1 MDEIGFKK
9 EEEEIVKRY
18 KDMLRNTYRDLTN
31 DDKSLIRKAFDVAKE
46 AHKDQRRKTGEPYIY
61 HPLAVAKIV
70 ADEIGLG
77 ATSIA
82 CALLHDVVEDTQ
94 YTIEDIS
101 KLFNPKV
108 AKIIDGLTKI
118 SNIDHQ
124 NLSLQSENYRKL
136 LLTLSEDVRV
146 ILIKIA
152 DRLHNMRT
160 LDSMKSSKQKK
171 IAAETT
177 YLYAPLA
184 HRMGLY
190 TIKSELEDLSLK
202 YTDPDSYLL
211 IVKKLEET
219 EKDRQRYIEEFSRIM
234 EDSLKAE
241 GLNFSIK
248 GRHKSVFSIYKKMK
262 KQDVSFE
269 EVFDLFA
276 IRIIYRSDYKN
287 EKFLAWKIYSIVT
300 DKFMP
305 NPSRMRDWITTPRST
320 GYESL
325 HVTVIG
331 PESKWVEVQIR
342 SERMDELA
350 EKGIAAHYKYKEG
363 YKGREDNQIENW
375 ISQVRE
381 MLESLGTASTKEL
394 LDDFKL
400 NLYTKDIF
408 VFTPK
413 GDLKVLSV
421 GATALDFAYSV
432 HSGIGDHC
440 LGAKVNNKLVP
451 LSYKLSNGDQ
461 VEIITS
467 NVQKPKADWL
477 DFVAT
482 SKAKARIKAALNSEK
497 RKYTDEGKE
506 LLIRKLRHLKIN
518 FSESELNSIQKF
530 FGAKTSHDVF
540 YQVATGEIDS
550 KALKKYRDSKGVLN
564 NLLSKLRKKTSLIAE
579 KNFLESDEEENY
591 DMIVF
596 GDDEKKLDY
605 QLAPCCN
612 PIPGD
617 NIFGFVTINSG
628 IKVHK
633 EDCPNAIDMR
643 ANYDYRV
650 IPAKWVNSASRDFL
664 IEVALQGIDRTGIF
678 NNITTL
684 ISNKFKV
691 DIKNININSE
701 DGIFYGNLILFVKNT
716 TQLEQIIH
724 ELHNIEGITNVKRAE
739 KKKIIVN
746 ILLSNYFF

>member
-1 MDEIGFKK
+1 MDEIDLKK

-18 KDMLRNTYRDLTN
+18 KDMLRNTYRDLTTE
-31 DDKSLIRKAFDVAKE
+31 DKSLIRKAFEVAKE

-101 KLFNPKV
+101 NLFNPKV

-177 YLYAPLA
+177 YIYAPLA

-202 YTDPDSYLL
+202 YTDPESYSL

-234 EDSLKAE
+234 QESLNAE
-241 GLNFSIK
+241 GLNFTIK

-276 IRIIYRSDYKN
+276 IRIIYKSDYKN

-381 MLESLGTASTKEL
+381 MLENLGTASTKEL

-413 GDLKVLSV
+413 GDLKVLSA

-451 LSYKLSNGDQ
+451 LSYKLSSGDQ
-461 VEIITS
+461 VEILTS

-482 SKAKARIKAALNSEK
+482 SKAKSRIKAALNSDK
-497 RKYTDEGKE
+497 RTYTEEGKE

-518 FSESELNSIQKF
+518 FSEEELNSIQKF

-540 YQVATGEIDS
+540 YQVATGVIDS
-550 KALKKYRDSKGVLN
+550 KALKKYRDSKGVLT
-564 NLLSKLRKKTSLIAE
+564 NLLSKLRKKTSIITE
-579 KNFLESDEEENY
+579 NNFLEPKEEENY

-596 GDDEKKLDY
+596 GDDEEKLNY
-605 QLAPCCN
+605 QLAQCCN

-633 EDCPNAIDMR
+633 ESCSNAIDMR

-650 IPAKWVNSASRDFL
+650 IPAKWVSSSSRDFL
-664 IEVALQGIDRTGIF
+664 IEVSLQGIDRNGIF
-678 NNITTL
+678 NDITTL
-684 ISNKFKV
+684 ISNKFKIS
-691 DIKNININSE
+691 IKKININSE

-716 TQLEQIIH
+716 LQLEQIIE
-724 ELHNIEGITNVKRAE
+724 ELHNIEGITNVKRSE
-739 KKKIIVN
+739 IKK
-746 ILLSNYFF
+746 

>member
-1 MDEIGFKK
+1 MDEIDLKK

-18 KDMLRNTYRDLTN
+18 KDMLRNTYRDLTTE
-31 DDKSLIRKAFDVAKE
+31 DKSLIRKAFEVAKE

-101 KLFNPKV
+101 NLFNPKV

-177 YLYAPLA
+177 YIYAPLA

-202 YTDPDSYLL
+202 YTDPESYSL

-234 EDSLKAE
+234 QESLNAE
-241 GLNFSIK
+241 GLNFTIK

-276 IRIIYRSDYKN
+276 IRIIYKSDYKN

-381 MLESLGTASTKEL
+381 MLENLGTASTKEL

-413 GDLKVLSV
+413 GDLKVLSA

-451 LSYKLSNGDQ
+451 LSYKLSSGDQ
-461 VEIITS
+461 VEILTS

-482 SKAKARIKAALNSEK
+482 SKAKSRIKAALNSEK
-497 RKYTDEGKE
+497 RTYTDEGKE

-518 FSESELNSIQKF
+518 FSEEELNSIQKF

-540 YQVATGEIDS
+540 YQVATGVIDS
-550 KALKKYRDSKGVLN
+550 KALKKYRDSKGVLT
-564 NLLSKLRKKTSLIAE
+564 NLLSKLRKKTSIITE
-579 KNFLESDEEENY
+579 NNFLEPKDEENY

-596 GDDEKKLDY
+596 GDDEEKLNY
-605 QLAPCCN
+605 QLAQCCN

-633 EDCPNAIDMR
+633 ESCSNAIDMR

-650 IPAKWVNSASRDFL
+650 IPAKWVSSSSRDFL
-664 IEVALQGIDRTGIF
+664 IEVSLQGIDRNGIF
-678 NNITTL
+678 NDITTL
-684 ISNKFKV
+684 ISNKFKIS
-691 DIKNININSE
+691 IKKININSE

-716 TQLEQIIH
+716 LQLEQIIE
-724 ELHNIEGITNVKRAE
+724 ELHNIEGITNVKRSE
-739 KKKIIVN
+739 IKK
-746 ILLSNYFF
+746 

>member
-1 MDEIGFKK
+1 MDEIDLKK

-18 KDMLRNTYRDLTN
+18 KDMLRNTYRDLTTE
-31 DDKSLIRKAFDVAKE
+31 DKSLIRKAFEVAKE

-101 KLFNPKV
+101 NLFNPKV

-177 YLYAPLA
+177 YIYAPLA

-202 YTDPDSYLL
+202 YTDPESYSL

-234 EDSLKAE
+234 QESLNAE
-241 GLNFSIK
+241 GLNFTIK

-276 IRIIYRSDYKN
+276 IRIIYKSDYKN

-381 MLESLGTASTKEL
+381 MLENLGTASTKEL

-413 GDLKVLSV
+413 GDLKVLSA

-451 LSYKLSNGDQ
+451 LSYKLSSGDQ
-461 VEIITS
+461 VEILTS

-482 SKAKARIKAALNSEK
+482 SKAKSRIKAALNSEK
-497 RKYTDEGKE
+497 RTYTEEGKE

-518 FSESELNSIQKF
+518 FSEEELNSIQKF

-540 YQVATGEIDS
+540 YQVATGVIDS
-550 KALKKYRDSKGVLN
+550 KALKKYRDSKGVLS
-564 NLLSKLRKKTSLIAE
+564 NLLSKLRKRTSIITE
-579 KNFLESDEEENY
+579 NNFLEPKEEENY

-596 GDDEKKLDY
+596 GDDEEKLNY
-605 QLAPCCN
+605 QLAQCCN

-633 EDCPNAIDMR
+633 ESCSNAIDMR

-650 IPAKWVNSASRDFL
+650 IPAKWVSSSSRDFL
-664 IEVALQGIDRTGIF
+664 IEVSLQGIDRNGIF
-678 NNITTL
+678 NDITTL
-684 ISNKFKV
+684 ISNKFKIS
-691 DIKNININSE
+691 IKKININSE

-716 TQLEQIIH
+716 LQLEQIIE
-724 ELHNIEGITNVKRAE
+724 ELHNIEGITNVKRSE
-739 KKKIIVN
+739 IKK
-746 ILLSNYFF
+746 

>member
-1 MDEIGFKK
+1 MDEIELKK

-18 KDMLRNTYRDLTN
+18 KDMLRNTYRDLTTE
-31 DDKSLIRKAFDVAKE
+31 DKSLIRKAFEVAKE

-101 KLFNPKV
+101 NLFNPKV

-177 YLYAPLA
+177 YIYAPLA

-202 YTDPDSYLL
+202 YTDPESYSL

-234 EDSLKAE
+234 QESLNAE
-241 GLNFSIK
+241 GLNFTIK

-276 IRIIYRSDYKN
+276 IRIIYKSDYKN

-381 MLESLGTASTKEL
+381 MLENLGTASTKEL

-413 GDLKVLSV
+413 GDLKVLSA

-451 LSYKLSNGDQ
+451 LSYKLSSGDQ
-461 VEIITS
+461 VEILTS

-482 SKAKARIKAALNSEK
+482 SKAKSRIKAALNSEK
-497 RKYTDEGKE
+497 RTYTDEGKE

-518 FSESELNSIQKF
+518 FSEEELNSIQKF

-540 YQVATGEIDS
+540 YQVATGVIDS
-550 KALKKYRDSKGVLN
+550 KALKKYRDSKGVLT
-564 NLLSKLRKKTSLIAE
+564 NLLSKLRKKTSIITE
-579 KNFLESDEEENY
+579 NNFLEPKEEENY

-596 GDDEKKLDY
+596 GDDEEKLNY
-605 QLAPCCN
+605 QLAQCCN

-633 EDCPNAIDMR
+633 ESCSNAIDMR

-650 IPAKWVNSASRDFL
+650 IPAKWVSSSSRDFL
-664 IEVALQGIDRTGIF
+664 IEVSLQGIDRNGIF
-678 NNITTL
+678 NDITTL
-684 ISNKFKV
+684 ISNKFKIS
-691 DIKNININSE
+691 IKKININSE

-716 TQLEQIIH
+716 LQLEQIIE
-724 ELHNIEGITNVKRAE
+724 ELHNIEGITNVKRSE
-739 KKKIIVN
+739 IKK
-746 ILLSNYFF
+746 

>member
-1 MDEIGFKK
+1 MDEIDLKK

-18 KDMLRNTYRDLTN
+18 KDMLRNTYRDLTTE
-31 DDKSLIRKAFDVAKE
+31 DKSLIRKAFEVAKE

-101 KLFNPKV
+101 NLFNPKV

-177 YLYAPLA
+177 YIYAPLA

-202 YTDPDSYLL
+202 YTDPESYSL

-234 EDSLKAE
+234 QESLNAE
-241 GLNFSIK
+241 GLNFTIK

-276 IRIIYRSDYKN
+276 IRIIYKSDYKN

-381 MLESLGTASTKEL
+381 MLENLGTASTKEL

-413 GDLKVLSV
+413 GDLKVLSA

-451 LSYKLSNGDQ
+451 LSYKLSSGDQ
-461 VEIITS
+461 VEILTS

-482 SKAKARIKAALNSEK
+482 SKAKSRIKAALNSEK
-497 RKYTDEGKE
+497 RTYTEEGKE

-518 FSESELNSIQKF
+518 FSEEELNSIQKF

-540 YQVATGEIDS
+540 YQVATGVIDS
-550 KALKKYRDSKGVLN
+550 KALKKYRDSKGVLT
-564 NLLSKLRKKTSLIAE
+564 NLLSKLRKRTSIITE
-579 KNFLESDEEENY
+579 NNFLEPKEEENY

-596 GDDEKKLDY
+596 GDDEEKLNY
-605 QLAPCCN
+605 QLAQCCN

-633 EDCPNAIDMR
+633 ESCSNAIDMR

-650 IPAKWVNSASRDFL
+650 IPAKWVSSSSRDFL
-664 IEVALQGIDRTGIF
+664 IEVSLQGIDRNGIF
-678 NNITTL
+678 NDITTL
-684 ISNKFKV
+684 ISNKFKIS
-691 DIKNININSE
+691 IKKININSE

-716 TQLEQIIH
+716 LQLEQIIE
-724 ELHNIEGITNVKRAE
+724 ELHNIEGITNVRRSE
-739 KKKIIVN
+739 IKK
-746 ILLSNYFF
+746 

>member
-1 MDEIGFKK
+1 MDEIDLKK

-18 KDMLRNTYRDLTN
+18 KDMLRNTYRDLTTE
-31 DDKSLIRKAFDVAKE
+31 DKSLIRKAFEVAKE

-101 KLFNPKV
+101 NLFNPKV

-177 YLYAPLA
+177 YIYAPLA

-202 YTDPDSYLL
+202 YTDPESYSL

-234 EDSLKAE
+234 QESLNAE
-241 GLNFSIK
+241 GLNFTIK

-276 IRIIYRSDYKN
+276 IRIIYKSDYKN

-381 MLESLGTASTKEL
+381 MLENLGTASTKEL

-413 GDLKVLSV
+413 GDLKVLSA

-451 LSYKLSNGDQ
+451 LSYKLSSGDQ
-461 VEIITS
+461 VEILTS

-482 SKAKARIKAALNSEK
+482 SKAKSRIKAALNSEK
-497 RKYTDEGKE
+497 RTYTEEGKE

-518 FSESELNSIQKF
+518 FSEEELNSIQKF

-540 YQVATGEIDS
+540 YQVATGVIDS
-550 KALKKYRDSKGVLN
+550 KALKKYRDSKGVLT
-564 NLLSKLRKKTSLIAE
+564 NLLSKLRKRTSIITE
-579 KNFLESDEEENY
+579 NNFLEPKEEENY

-596 GDDEKKLDY
+596 GDDEEKLNY
-605 QLAPCCN
+605 QLAQCCN

-633 EDCPNAIDMR
+633 ESCSNAIDMR

-650 IPAKWVNSASRDFL
+650 IPAKWVSSSSRDFL
-664 IEVALQGIDRTGIF
+664 IEVSLQGIDRNGIF
-678 NNITTL
+678 NDITTL
-684 ISNKFKV
+684 ISNKFKIS
-691 DIKNININSE
+691 IKKININSE

-716 TQLEQIIH
+716 LQLEQIIE
-724 ELHNIEGITNVKRAE
+724 ELHNIEGITNVKRSE
-739 KKKIIVN
+739 IKK
-746 ILLSNYFF
+746 

>member
-1 MDEIGFKK
+1 MDEIDLKK

-18 KDMLRNTYRDLTN
+18 KDMLRNTYRDLTTE
-31 DDKSLIRKAFDVAKE
+31 DKSLIRKAFEVAKE

-101 KLFNPKV
+101 NLFNPKV

-177 YLYAPLA
+177 YIYAPLA

-202 YTDPDSYLL
+202 YTDPESYSL

-234 EDSLKAE
+234 QESLNAE
-241 GLNFSIK
+241 GLNFIIK

-276 IRIIYRSDYKN
+276 IRIIYKSDYKN

-381 MLESLGTASTKEL
+381 MLENLGTASTKEL

-413 GDLKVLSV
+413 GDLKVLSA

-451 LSYKLSNGDQ
+451 LSYKLSSGDQ
-461 VEIITS
+461 VEILTS

-482 SKAKARIKAALNSEK
+482 SKAKSRIKAALNSEK
-497 RKYTDEGKE
+497 RTYTEEGKE

-518 FSESELNSIQKF
+518 FSEEELNSIQKF

-540 YQVATGEIDS
+540 YQVATGVIDS
-550 KALKKYRDSKGVLN
+550 KALKKYRDSKGVLT
-564 NLLSKLRKKTSLIAE
+564 NLLSKLRKRTSIITE
-579 KNFLESDEEENY
+579 NNFLEPKEEENY

-596 GDDEKKLDY
+596 GDDEEKLNY
-605 QLAPCCN
+605 QLAQCCN

-633 EDCPNAIDMR
+633 ESCSNAIDMR

-650 IPAKWVNSASRDFL
+650 IPAKWVSSSSRDFL
-664 IEVALQGIDRTGIF
+664 IEVSLQGIDRNGIF
-678 NNITTL
+678 NDITTL
-684 ISNKFKV
+684 ISNKFKIS
-691 DIKNININSE
+691 IKKININSE

-716 TQLEQIIH
+716 LQLEQIIE
-724 ELHNIEGITNVKRAE
+724 ELHNIEGITNVKRSE
-739 KKKIIVN
+739 IKK
-746 ILLSNYFF
+746 

>member
-1 MDEIGFKK
+1 MDEIDLKK

-18 KDMLRNTYRDLTN
+18 KDMLRNTYRDLTTE
-31 DDKSLIRKAFDVAKE
+31 DKSLIRKAFEVAKD

-101 KLFNPKV
+101 NLFNPKV

-177 YLYAPLA
+177 YIYAPLA

-202 YTDPDSYLL
+202 YTDPESYSL

-234 EDSLKAE
+234 QESLNAE
-241 GLNFSIK
+241 GLNFTIK

-276 IRIIYRSDYKN
+276 IRIIYKSDYKN

-381 MLESLGTASTKEL
+381 MLENLGTASTKEL

-413 GDLKVLSV
+413 GDLKVLSA

-451 LSYKLSNGDQ
+451 LSYKLSSGDQ
-461 VEIITS
+461 VEILSS

-482 SKAKARIKAALNSEK
+482 SKAKSRIKAALNSEK
-497 RKYTDEGKE
+497 RTYTEEGKE

-518 FSESELNSIQKF
+518 FSEEELNSIQKF

-540 YQVATGEIDS
+540 YQVATGVIDS
-550 KALKKYRDSKGVLN
+550 KALKKYRDSKGVLT
-564 NLLSKLRKKTSLIAE
+564 NLLSKLRKKTSIITE
-579 KNFLESDEEENY
+579 NNFLEPKEEENY

-596 GDDEKKLDY
+596 GDDEEKLNY
-605 QLAPCCN
+605 QLAQCCN

-633 EDCPNAIDMR
+633 ESCSNAIDMR

-650 IPAKWVNSASRDFL
+650 IPAKWVSSSSRDFL
-664 IEVALQGIDRTGIF
+664 IEVSLQGIDRNGIF
-678 NNITTL
+678 NDITTL
-684 ISNKFKV
+684 ISNKFKIS
-691 DIKNININSE
+691 IKKININSE

-716 TQLEQIIH
+716 LQLEQIIE
-724 ELHNIEGITNVKRAE
+724 ELHNIEGITNVKRSE
-739 KKKIIVN
+739 IKK
-746 ILLSNYFF
+746 